1 MLLRSNFGT
10 ELYMAKLTVKDLNV
24 RGKRVF
30 VRVDYNVPLEEKDGQ
45 MVITDATRIVETL
58 PTLRLL
64 LEQGGKLI
72 LAAHLGRPK
81 GKREPS
87 MSLRA
92 VAAKL
97 ADLLGRPV
105 AFVDDCIGEK
115 VENTVGQ
122 MQPGDVVLL
131 ENVRF
136 YSEEEAND
144 PAFAAKLAKVADV
157 YVNDAFGSAH
167 RAHASTEGVARI
179 VASRGGQC
187 AAGLL
192 MERELKFLG
201 EELESP
207 ARPFVVILGGAKVS
221 DKILVIDRLL
231 EKANTILVG
240 GAMAYTFRL
249 AQGYQTGKSLTEP
262 DKTDVAKAA
271 LAKAQQRGVKFL
283 LPVDDVVA
291 VPVKTDKL
299 DKKGKPV
306 IDYQQVR
313 VNADLNCPPDAAG
326 LDIGPATVK
335 AYAAEIATAKT
346 ILWNGPMGLFEDK
359 RFAEG
364 TQAIARA
371 VAEVTQKH
379 GAKSIIGGGDSVKA
393 LNKAGLGAQ
402 VTFMSTGGGAS
413 LEFLEG
419 KVLPG
424 VAALTDK

>member
-1 MLLRSNFGT
+1 
-10 ELYMAKLTVKDLNV
+10 MAKLTVKDLNV
-24 RGKRVF
+24 QGKRVLL
-30 VRVDYNVPLEEKDGQ
+30 RVDYNVPLEEKDGQ

-58 PTLRLL
+58 PTLKLL
-64 LEQGGKLI
+64 IQQGGKLI
-72 LAAHLGRPK
+72 LTAHLGRPK

-87 MSLRA
+87 MSLRP

-97 ADLLGRPV
+97 SDLLHCNV

-115 VENTVGQ
+115 VEKTVSI
-122 MQPGDVVLL
+122 MKPGDVLLL
-131 ENVRF
+131 ENVR
-136 YSEEEAND
+136 YYNEEEAND
-144 PAFAAKLAKVADV
+144 PAFAEKLAKVADV
-157 YVNDAFGSAH
+157 YVNDAFGAAH
-167 RAHASTEGVARI
+167 RAHASTEGAARVVAQ
-179 VASRGGQC
+179 RGGQC

-201 EELESP
+201 DELDHP

-221 DKILVIDRLL
+221 DKIQVIDRLL
-231 EKANTILVG
+231 EKADSILIG

-249 AQGYQTGKSLTEP
+249 AQGHKTGKSLVEA
-262 DKTDVAKAA
+262 DKTDIAKAA
-271 LAKAQQRGVKFL
+271 LTKAKERGVKFL
-283 LPVDDVVA
+283 LPTDDVVA

-306 IDYQQVR
+306 IDFQEVR
-313 VNADLNCPPDAAG
+313 TNNDLNCPDDAAG
-326 LDIGPATVK
+326 LDIGPQTVK
-335 AYAAEIATAKT
+335 AYSEEIAKAKT

-364 TQAIARA
+364 TNAVARA

-393 LNKAGLGAQ
+393 LNKAKLGEK

-419 KVLPG
+419 QVLPG
-424 VAALTDK
+424 VAALSDK

>member
-1 MLLRSNFGT
+1 
-10 ELYMAKLTVKDLNV
+10 MAKLTVKDLNV

-30 VRVDYNVPLEEKDGQ
+30 ARVDYNVPLEEKDGQ

-64 LEQGGKLI
+64 IEQGAKVI

-81 GKREPS
+81 GKREAS
-87 MSLRA
+87 MSLRPVA
-92 VAAKL
+92 VKL
-97 ADLLGRPV
+97 ADLLGCNV

-115 VENTVGQ
+115 VEKTVAI
-122 MQPGDVVLL
+122 MKPGDVLLL
-131 ENVRF
+131 ENVR
-136 YSEEEAND
+136 YYNEEEAND
-144 PAFAAKLAKVADV
+144 PAFAEKLAKVADV
-157 YVNDAFGSAH
+157 YVNDAFGAAH
-167 RAHASTEGVARI
+167 RAHASTEGVARL
-179 VASRGGQC
+179 VAKRGGQC

-201 EELESP
+201 DELDNP

-221 DKILVIDRLL
+221 DKIQVIDRLL
-231 EKANTILVG
+231 EKADTILIG

-249 AQGYQTGKSLTEP
+249 AQGHKTGKSLVEA
-262 DKTDVAKAA
+262 DKTETANAA
-271 LAKAQQRGVKFL
+271 LAKAKQRGVKFL

-291 VPVKTDKL
+291 TPAKTDKV

-306 IDYQQVR
+306 IEYQNVR
-313 VNADLNCPPDAAG
+313 ISADLDCPQDSAG
-326 LDIGPATVK
+326 LDIGPGSVK
-335 AYAAEIATAKT
+335 AFSDEVGHAKT

-364 TQAIARA
+364 TFAVARA
-371 VAEVTQKH
+371 VAEVTQKN

-393 LNKAGLGAQ
+393 LNKAKLGDK

-419 KVLPG
+419 RVLPG
-424 VAALTDK
+424 VAALSEK

>member
-1 MLLRSNFGT
+1 
-10 ELYMAKLTVKDLNV
+10 MAKLTVRDINV
-24 RGKRVF
+24 RDKRVF
-30 VRVDYNVPLEEKDGQ
+30 IRVDYNVPLEEKDGN
-45 MVITDATRIVETL
+45 MVITDDTRILETL

-64 LEQGGKLI
+64 TEQGGKLI

-81 GKREPS
+81 GKKEPS
-87 MSLRA
+87 MSLRP

-97 ADLLGRPV
+97 ADVLGRPV

-115 VENTVGQ
+115 VEKTVGI

-131 ENVRF
+131 ENVR
-136 YSEEEAND
+136 YYNEEEAND
-144 PAFAAKLAKVADV
+144 PVFAEKLAKVADV
-157 YVNDAFGSAH
+157 YVNDAFGAAH
-167 RAHASTEGVARI
+167 RAHASTEGIARVVAK
-179 VASRGGQC
+179 RGGQC

-201 EELESP
+201 DELENP

-221 DKILVIDRLL
+221 DKIQVIDRLL
-231 EKANTILVG
+231 DKADTILIG

-249 AQGYQTGKSLTEP
+249 AQGYKTGKSLVEA
-262 DKTDVAKAA
+262 DKTDVAKSA
-271 LAKAQQRGVKFL
+271 LSKAKSKGVKFL
-283 LPVDDVVA
+283 LPTDDVVA

-299 DKKGKPV
+299 DKKGKAV
-306 IDYQQVR
+306 IDWQQVR
-313 VNADLNCPPDAAG
+313 SSSDMNCPDDAAG
-326 LDIGPATVK
+326 LDIGPASVK
-335 AYAAEIATAKT
+335 AYSDEVLSAKT

-364 TQAIARA
+364 TNAVARA
-371 VAEVTQKH
+371 VAETTQKN

-393 LNKAGLGAQ
+393 LNKAKLGDK

-419 KVLPG
+419 RVLPG
-424 VAALTDK
+424 VAALSDK